1 MKKRAL
7 AFLIFSLLLPSFALA
22 DANLTGIPQ
31 KFLSKAL
38 KQYSIQSSATNVYYR
53 QLSERIYNENQVLTD
68 LLTFNFPLQK
78 RLLQTGATDIFIKQM
93 IIFSVLFVDP
103 KEPILFQ
110 YDDICRKIER
120 LRFELDNQ

>member
-78 RLLQTGATDIFIKQM
+78 RLLQTGATNIFIKQM